1 MCSVCTGCSISDER
15 FAHSSANT
23 RSLVNQ
29 EEKFKQQLAELN
41 DQLTASDTERNKLLY
56 QMEEL
61 QRDVI
66 VKNSGVDREL
76 DIHYA

>member
-1 MCSVCTGCSISDER
+1 MCSACTGCSTSDER